1 MKYVIGLIIA
11 IIVSGSAFAEP
22 TYLKVVAQDGSGD
35 YLTIQEAVNSVL
47 VYQEQ
52 RSVIKVKPGIY
63 REKLVIPA
71 AWCNISLIGDDPVNT
86 IISYDDNANKNNMGT
101 FSSYTVLVHGD
112 GIRLENLTIE
122 NASQMQ
128 GQAVALHLE
137 GTESVIINCR
147 LLGNQDTVF
156 TGNKYGRFYFYNT
169 YIEGTTDF
177 IFGPATCWFEHCVI
191 HIKADSYIT
200 AASTP
205 ASHPFGYIFNECKLT
220 GKDDLKVYLG
230 RPWREAAYTLFMNC
244 YLGKHI
250 RPEGW
255 HNWGNPQNEQT
266 ARYLEYNNRGE
277 GADISRRVSWAKVL
291 TRDEADRIKIDVVFP
306 DLKEWNSYYTGK

>member
-1 MKYVIGLIIA
+1 MFV
-11 IIVSGSAFAEP
+11 
-22 TYLKVVAQDGSGD
+22 
-35 YLTIQEAVNSVL
+35 
-47 VYQEQ
+47 
-52 RSVIKVKPGIY
+52 
-63 REKLVIPA
+63 
-71 AWCNISLIGDDPVNT
+71 
-86 IISYDDNANKNNMGT
+86 
-101 FSSYTVLVHGD
+101 
-112 GIRLENLTIE
+112 
-122 NASQMQ
+122 
-128 GQAVALHLE
+128 
-137 GTESVIINCR
+137 NCR
-147 LLGNQDTVF
+147 FLGNQDTIYTGTEGARLLF
-156 TGNKYGRFYFYNT
+156 TNC

-191 HIKADSYIT
+191 HSKADSYIT

-266 ARYLEYNNRGE
+266 ARYFG
-277 GADISRRVSWAKVL
+277 I
-291 TRDEADRIKIDVVFP
+291 
-306 DLKEWNSYYTGK
+306 

>member
-71 AWCNISLIGDDPVNT
+71 AWCNISLIGDDPANT
-86 IISYDDNANKNNMGT
+86 IISYDDNA
-101 FSSYTVLVHGD
+101 TVLVHGD

-191 HIKADSYIT
+191 HSKADS
-200 AASTP
+200 
-205 ASHPFGYIFNECKLT
+205 
-220 GKDDLKVYLG
+220 
-230 RPWREAAYTLFMNC
+230 
-244 YLGKHI
+244 
-250 RPEGW
+250 
-255 HNWGNPQNEQT
+255 
-266 ARYLEYNNRGE
+266 
-277 GADISRRVSWAKVL
+277 
-291 TRDEADRIKIDVVFP
+291 
-306 DLKEWNSYYTGK
+306 